1 MYYIVCEAPLPIPH
15 RNYTHAAAGQY
26 VTDRCRVI
34 ARYIEDLQDE
44 INRDGSTV
52 ESIRAAQAAAEA
64 TMHENLVTIAD
75 SLRRNLEN

>member
-44 INRDGSTV
+44 ISAFLHDLVNLSDQRDIS
-52 ESIRAAQAAAEA
+52 EIRNVVNFYDHIKSKA
-64 TMHENLVTIAD
+64 V
-75 SLRRNLEN
+75 